1 MSPPPTLADCGPRY
15 FHGARLFILTTARGK
30 KSVTAVGSTP
40 PVWPF
45 QSTPAASQLRE
56 AFFAKPRNEG
66 GTETHRDRQRIREI
80 ERWRWR
86 RMSVRIRVWE
96 AADHCRYAY
105 LLIGAASDKL
115 CRPMR
120 TADGDGGR
128 TQAMVVEDLLVDAS
142 TKLVVAVSVM
152 ICIQ

>member
-1 MSPPPTLADCGPRY
+1 M
-15 FHGARLFILTTARGK
+15 
-30 KSVTAVGSTP
+30 
-40 PVWPF
+40 
-45 QSTPAASQLRE
+45 AAAE
-56 AFFAKPRNEG
+56 A
-66 GTETHRDRQRIREI
+66 
-80 ERWRWR
+80 W
-86 RMSVRIRVWE
+86 RMSVRIRAWE